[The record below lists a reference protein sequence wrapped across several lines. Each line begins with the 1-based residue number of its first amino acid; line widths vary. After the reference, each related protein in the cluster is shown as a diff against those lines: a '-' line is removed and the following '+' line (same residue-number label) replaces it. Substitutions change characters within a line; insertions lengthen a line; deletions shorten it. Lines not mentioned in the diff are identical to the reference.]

1 MENESNQQ
9 KLTNEIGKMEPDK
22 SIPQLKLQAKKL
34 SRKEIIIS
42 ILIFIFVCL
51 STIVFLKIREANMHA
66 RLRVIGK
73 YRVAVDKAFFY
84 DDADK
89 KTNREDFLIVSDS
102 ITAYKRKGDFL
113 YTEVE
118 NLNGELQSGWLLK
131 KDVITEKEWMR
142 KSKGMQPS
150 LEEVTQIHR
159 QLHAA
164 REFLANNKTVE
175 ALIIYSNL
183 SNKEV
188 PEAMYEYAMLAFK
201 NINKNI
207 SCNEAFE
214 LLHKAVDEDYVPA
227 KYTLGFLYAYSND
240 VKAMNDAGYQLKCNL
255 PQNIEVSKQLLTEAI
270 EQGDTEAVILLRKVE
285 KQVIK

>member
-9 KLTNEIGKMEPDK
+9 KLTNGIGKKESDK
-22 SIPQLKLQAKKL
+22 SILQSKLQAKKL

-131 KDVITEKEWMR
+131 KDVITEKEWVR
-142 KSKGMQPS
+142 KNKGMQPS
-150 LEEVTQIHR
+150 LEEATQIHR
-159 QLHAA
+159 QLNAA
-164 REFLANNKTVE
+164 REFLANKKTVE

-183 SNKEV
+183 SSKEV
-188 PEAMYEYAMLAFK
+188 PEAMYEYATLGLK

-207 SCNEAFE
+207 SCDEAFE
-214 LLHKAVDEDYVPA
+214 LLQKAVDEDYVPA
-227 KYTLGFLYAYSND
+227 KYTLAFLYGYADDDKSLNE
-240 VKAMNDAGYQLKCNL
+240 AGYKLKCNF
-255 PQNIEVSKQLLTEAI
+255 SKDITISKRLLTEAI
-270 EQGDTEAVILLRKVE
+270 EEGNTDAVILLRKVE